1 MNLNLNLNQ
10 REKLAVGG
18 GIVFLA
24 VFFLLQWI
32 VFPVFEKREALRR
45 QVTEKQEML
54 LDMQLLRA
62 EYLDLKDK
70 MDASR
75 QGLQNRPA
83 NFTLFSFLDQLAGD
97 TNLKEHIAYM
107 KPSTAVK
114 EDSGLKIS
122 RVELKLQ
129 DVTMKDLTAYLFKV
143 ETSPNLVM
151 VKRLSINRTGK
162 DSGLVTAVIQ
172 AETFES

>member
-18 GIVFLA
+18 AALFLSI
-24 VFFLLQWI
+24 FFILQFV
-32 VFPVFEKREALRR
+32 VFPVFEKRDTLRD
-45 QVTEKQEML
+45 QVSEKQDML
-54 LDMQLLRA
+54 LDMKLLRA
-62 EYLDLKDK
+62 EYQDMKEK
-70 MDASR
+70 MESSQ
-75 QGLQNRPA
+75 QGLRNRPA
-83 NFTLFSFLDQLAGD
+83 NFTLFSFLDRLAGD
-97 TNLKEHIAYM
+97 TSLKDHIAYM
-107 KPSTAVK
+107 KPSATVM

-129 DVTMKDLTAYLFKV
+129 EVTMKNLTAYLFKV
-143 ETSPNLVM
+143 ETSNNMVM
-151 VKRLSINRTGK
+151 IKRLSITRTGK